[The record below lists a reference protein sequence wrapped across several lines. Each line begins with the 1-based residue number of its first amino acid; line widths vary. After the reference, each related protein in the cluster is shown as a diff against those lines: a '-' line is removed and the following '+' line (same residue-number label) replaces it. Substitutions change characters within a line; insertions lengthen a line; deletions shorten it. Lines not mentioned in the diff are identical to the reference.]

1 MKIVPIYLL
10 SGFLGSGKTTLLS
23 QMVEQAQA
31 AGLTPAVL
39 MNELGEVN
47 LDGQLVSK
55 EVAMA
60 EVLGG
65 CICCS
70 MRGDLSLE
78 LNQLLQQYK
87 PDLVIVESTG
97 AAHPLESIDAIS
109 ETSMYKHAKLQEVVT
124 VVDSEH
130 MLARSKSAKDKTY
143 RLMQEQIR
151 CATLIL
157 LNKCDRL
164 HPEQVVELQQ
174 LVRELNGYAPI
185 ITTTHAQL
193 KDWTWLLQP
202 SSANQTETAHE
213 QTVQAH
219 GHSEAAKQ
227 AQAHE
232 HSEPAK
238 QAQAA
243 QQRHGQTHEHTDEHS
258 HEHTHEHTD
267 EPGHGHAHEHTHEH
281 TDGEHEHTHAPHYHH
296 SHVMAHTHYWK
307 QPPHSEQF
315 EAWLAQLPANIYRAK
330 GIMTFRDLPSR
341 FLFQF
346 AYRES
351 DFMRI
356 EPQGT
361 VHDVAVFIGEH
372 FDAEWLKQELEKL
385 EQQAEP
391 EGEE

>member
-185 ITTTHAQL
+185 ITTTQARL
-193 KDWTWLLQP
+193 KDWSWLLQP
-202 SSANQTETAHE
+202 SSADLTA
-213 QTVQAH
+213 QAP

-227 AQAHE
+227 AQA
-232 HSEPAK
+232 
-238 QAQAA
+238 A
-243 QQRHGQTHEHTDEHS
+243 QQRYGHA
-258 HEHTHEHTD
+258 HEHTD
-267 EPGHGHAHEHTHEH
+267 EPGHGHVHEHTHEPDHCHAHEHTDEPDHCHAHEHTHEH
-281 TDGEHEHTHAPHYHH
+281 TDGEHEHTHASHHHH

-385 EQQAEP
+385 EQQADSA
-391 EGEE
+391 GES

>member
-1 MKIVPIYLL
+1 MVPIYLL
-10 SGFLGSGKTTLLS
+10 SGFLGSGKTTLL
-23 QMVEQAQA
+23 QHMIAQAQA

-47 LDGQLVSK
+47 LDGQLVSR

-97 AAHPLESIDAIS
+97 AAHSMESIDAIT
-109 ETSMYKHAKLQEVVT
+109 ETSMYKHAVLQEVIT

-130 MLARSKSAKDKTY
+130 LLARSRSSKDKTF
-143 RLMQEQIR
+143 RLMQDQIR
-151 CATLIL
+151 CASLLI

-164 HPEQVVELQQ
+164 YPEQIVELEQ
-174 LVRELNGYAPI
+174 LVRQWN
-185 ITTTHAQL
+185 THAQL
-193 KDWTWLLQP
+193 VTASHCELNDWSWLLQP
-202 SSANQTETAHE
+202 ESTSNVVAEQAEKQNEDAVHDANGDKGHHE
-213 QTVQAH
+213 HVH
-219 GHSEAAKQ
+219 GHNDQ
-227 AQAHE
+227 HHE
-232 HSEPAK
+232 H
-238 QAQAA
+238 
-243 QQRHGQTHEHTDEHS
+243 
-258 HEHTHEHTD
+258 
-267 EPGHGHAHEHTHEH
+267 
-281 TDGEHEHTHAPHYHH
+281 
-296 SHVMAHTHYWK
+296 VMSYTHYWK
-307 QPPHSEQF
+307 QSPHSEQF
-315 EAWLAQLPANIYRAK
+315 EAWLQQLPPNIYRAK
-330 GIMTFRDLPSR
+330 GIVTFRDVPSR

-356 EPQGT
+356 EPQGD

-372 FDAEWLKQELEKL
+372 FDAGWLKQELEKL
-385 EQQAEP
+385 EQQ
-391 EGEE
+391 

>member
-1 MKIVPIYLL
+1 MNIVPIYLL

-23 QMVEQAQA
+23 QIVEQARA

-97 AAHPLESIDAIS
+97 AAHPLESIDAIL
-109 ETSMYKHAKLQEVVT
+109 ETSMYKHAKLQEVIT

-130 MLARSKSAKDKTY
+130 MLARLKSAKDKTY

-185 ITTTHAQL
+185 ITTTHAEL
-193 KDWTWLLQP
+193 RDWTWLLQP
-202 SSANQTETAHE
+202 RLADQTETAHE
-213 QTVQAH
+213 
-219 GHSEAAKQ
+219 
-227 AQAHE
+227 
-232 HSEPAK
+232 
-238 QAQAA
+238 
-243 QQRHGQTHEHTDEHS
+243 HTDEHG
-258 HEHTHEHTD
+258 HE
-267 EPGHGHAHEHTHEH
+267 HAHEHTHASH
-281 TDGEHEHTHAPHYHH
+281 HHH

-385 EQQAEP
+385 EQS
-391 EGEE
+391 